1 MDKAM
6 IGMLIRYGLTVIGS
20 ALASKGLVSTEQ
32 GAYLGQ
38 NADTLIGIVTAL
50 VGVVSGFVHTQTTV
64 AVPKNDPVQAKIV
77 ANQIADN
84 NSPGGANR

>member
-38 NADTLIGIVTAL
+38 NADTLIGLVTAAI
-50 VGVVSGFVHTQTTV
+50 GVVSGFLHTTSTI
-64 AVPKNDPVQAKIV
+64 AVPKNDPVQAKVV
-77 ANQIADN
+77 ADKIAAN
-84 NSPGGANR
+84 TAGGANR